1 MTQAVA
7 VVNSLAKEPF
17 RHLRDRAP
25 AVLGDFPQQTVVV
38 DDQRDELLGELMM
51 HLPFRFGATKK
62 AAEGMDKLA
71 KAIHA
76 GGAISDIFAEP
87 YAFPRALYIAIANA
101 NWNRTA
107 KANGLQP
114 SDLYRRL

>member
-1 MTQAVA
+1 
-7 VVNSLAKEPF
+7 
-17 RHLRDRAP
+17 
-25 AVLGDFPQQTVVV
+25 
-38 DDQRDELLGELMM
+38 
-51 HLPFRFGATKK
+51 
-62 AAEGMDKLA
+62 MDKLA

-114 SDLYRRL
+114 SDLYRKL